1 MKSASARLDDI
12 LDIDI
17 RRERSSSRA
26 CSSAAVK
33 SRGTACQLDSHVD
46 VDKRTH
52 DSSVDLVVSYMD
64 TRLCGRAYSD
74 GKTTMSTSD
83 HDGDNDQL

>member
-33 SRGTACQLDSHVD
+33 SRGTACQLITVSQSG
-46 VDKRTH
+46 KLTH
-52 DSSVDLVVSYMD
+52 DGSVDLVVSYID
-64 TRLCGRAYSD
+64 T
-74 GKTTMSTSD
+74 
-83 HDGDNDQL
+83 

>member
-33 SRGTACQLDSHVD
+33 SRGTACQLITVSQSG
-46 VDKRTH
+46 KLTH
-52 DSSVDLVVSYMD
+52 DGSVD
-64 TRLCGRAYSD
+64 SD
-74 GKTTMSTSD
+74 GETTMSTSD